1 MAYNPLTATLGAL
14 SIGIG
19 AEFTILMLERY
30 FEERDKGI
38 EPYDAMEKA
47 ASSVGPA
54 IIASGSTVIF
64 GFSALIIS
72 SFPMLS
78 DFGKVT
84 VIAVAFSLF
93 STVVVLPPIMVN
105 LDLWRSGRKVS
116 DKVAEKNIEN
126 NKVSI

>member
-1 MAYNPLTATLGAL
+1 MSYNPLTATLGAL
-14 SIGIG
+14 AIGIG

-30 FEERDKGI
+30 FEERENGL
-38 EPYDAMEKA
+38 EPYDALEKA
-47 ASSVGPA
+47 ASSIGPA

-72 SFPMLS
+72 SFPMIS
-78 DFGKVT
+78 AFGKVT
-84 VIAVAFSLF
+84 VIAVAFSLV

-105 LDLWRSGRKVS
+105 LDLWRSGRKTS
-116 DKVAEKNIEN
+116 EKHIES